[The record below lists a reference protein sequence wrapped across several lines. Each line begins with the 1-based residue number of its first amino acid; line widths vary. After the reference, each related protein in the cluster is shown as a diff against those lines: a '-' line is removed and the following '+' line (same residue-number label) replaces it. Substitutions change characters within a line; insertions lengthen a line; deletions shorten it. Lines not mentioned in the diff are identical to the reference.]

1 MSDKPQNS
9 SPEAG
14 IASRPPRKG
23 SSKGQNLSTLLL
35 VAVFLI
41 GLCLLLYP
49 TISDAVNSI
58 TQTRVIADHEKNL
71 SEMDDSNLEE
81 LLAQALEYN
90 RKLAE
95 SDQGWYL
102 SQYETGIYNNMVN
115 PFGNGMM
122 GYIEIPGIQVRLP
135 IYHGVDEA
143 VLQVGIGHLESTSL
157 PVGGESSHCVLS
169 GHRGLPSAR
178 LFTDLDQL
186 VEGDVFY
193 IHVLNQTLVYQVDN
207 IRIVEPEDLSALT
220 IEEGKDY
227 CTLVT
232 CTPYGVNTH
241 RLLVRGVRVDYTPQ
255 EITELVISGD
265 ATLLHPTQVLPL
277 VAAPL
282 LVILLIV
289 LLFKYRKKA

>member
-1 MSDKPQNS
+1 
-9 SPEAG
+9 
-14 IASRPPRKG
+14 
-23 SSKGQNLSTLLL
+23 
-35 VAVFLI
+35 
-41 GLCLLLYP
+41 
-49 TISDAVNSI
+49 
-58 TQTRVIADHEKNL
+58 
-71 SEMDDSNLEE
+71 MDDSNLEE